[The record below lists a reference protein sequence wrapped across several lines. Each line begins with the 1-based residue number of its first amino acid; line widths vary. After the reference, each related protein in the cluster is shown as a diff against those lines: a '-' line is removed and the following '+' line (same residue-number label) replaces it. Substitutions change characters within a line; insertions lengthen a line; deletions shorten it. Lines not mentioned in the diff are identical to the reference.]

1 MLLVEIPIR
10 GGMITEGVVGTTPP
24 KINPIAVSPFTSPAA
39 ESDLIALVYS
49 GLMQA
54 LPTGELIPNL
64 AKSYSISE
72 DGLTYTFVL
81 KDNLIWHDGMPITSD
96 DVKFTVWK
104 AQDPDVGSRQQ
115 ANWDSVIVETPDQKT
130 VVFTLTETYAPFL
143 QNTTMGIL
151 PKHHWEKADP
161 ERFSDHPLN
170 TRPIGSGP
178 FRVTKIKTNGNDII
192 EYYELESF
200 ENYALG
206 TPFIDTIRIMFF
218 THKEDLIEAY
228 KDGRITNIN
237 SISPEKAR
245 ELNNDHRI
253 EYGYLPR
260 IFSAFFNQNEADIF
274 TKKEVRQALDIAIDR
289 EEIINKVLFGYA
301 TEIMG
306 PLPPGSLGYIAQEK
320 TEVLTQEDRITKAQD
335 ILEESGWERNE
346 NGIFIKEMSDNTLAL
361 SFSISTT
368 NEAPELTHIAEILKQ
383 RWEKIGAE
391 VNIKSFETKD
401 NLKNYAIRPR
411 DYEILLF
418 GEIIGVNSDPYAFW
432 HSSQRLDP
440 GLNIASYTNV
450 AVDKALERARATSS
464 KEARVKQFK
473 IFQEEIQNDIP
484 AVFLYAPQ
492 LIYAT
497 RDSVHG
503 MDLDVVNTPSERF
516 LNVHEW
522 YLKTE
527 RVWKFFAK

>member
-1 MLLVEIPIR
+1 
-10 GGMITEGVVGTTPP
+10 
-24 KINPIAVSPFTSPAA
+24 
-39 ESDLIALVYS
+39 
-49 GLMQA
+49 
-54 LPTGELIPNL
+54 
-64 AKSYSISE
+64 
-72 DGLTYTFVL
+72 
-81 KDNLIWHDGMPITSD
+81 
-96 DVKFTVWK
+96 
-104 AQDPDVGSRQQ
+104 
-115 ANWDSVIVETPDQKT
+115 
-130 VVFTLTETYAPFL
+130 
-143 QNTTMGIL
+143 
-151 PKHHWEKADP
+151 
-161 ERFSDHPLN
+161 
-170 TRPIGSGP
+170 
-178 FRVTKIKTNGNDII
+178 
-192 EYYELESF
+192 
-200 ENYALG
+200 
-206 TPFIDTIRIMFF
+206 
-218 THKEDLIEAY
+218 
-228 KDGRITNIN
+228 RITNIN

-464 KEARVKQFK
+464 KEARVKHFK
-473 IFQEEIQNDIP
+473 IF
-484 AVFLYAPQ
+484 
-492 LIYAT
+492 
-497 RDSVHG
+497 
-503 MDLDVVNTPSERF
+503 
-516 LNVHEW
+516 
-522 YLKTE
+522 
-527 RVWKFFAK
+527 

>member
-1 MLLVEIPIR
+1 
-10 GGMITEGVVGTTPP
+10 
-24 KINPIAVSPFTSPAA
+24 
-39 ESDLIALVYS
+39 
-49 GLMQA
+49 MQA
-54 LPTGELIPNL
+54 LPTGDLIPNL
-64 AKSYSISE
+64 AKNYSISE
-72 DGLTYTFVL
+72 DGLKYTFVL
-81 KDNLIWHDGMPITSD
+81 KDNLTWHDGEPITSD
-96 DVKFTVWK
+96 DIKFTVWK

-115 ANWDSVIVETPDQKT
+115 ANWDGVIVETPNQKT
-130 VVFTLTETYAPFL
+130 VVFTLTEAYAPFL

-151 PKHHWEKADP
+151 PKHLWEKADS

-178 FRVTKIKTNGNDII
+178 FYVTKIKTDTNDII
-192 EYYELESF
+192 EYYELEAF

-206 TPFIDTIRIMFF
+206 TPFIDTMRIVFF
-218 THKEDLIEAY
+218 THEEDLIDAY
-228 KDGRITNIN
+228 KNGNITNMN
-237 SISPEKAR
+237 SISPKEAS
-245 ELNNDHRI
+245 ELGDNYRI
-253 EYGYLPR
+253 EYGHLPR

-274 TKKEVRQALDIAIDR
+274 TMKEVRQALDIAIDR
-289 EEIINKVLFGYA
+289 EEVINKVLFGYA
-301 TEIMG
+301 TEIAG

-320 TEVLTQEDRITKAQD
+320 NEILTQENRIIKAQTL
-335 ILEESGWERNE
+335 LEKSGWEHNE
-346 NGIFIKEMSDNTLAL
+346 DGLFIKELSDETITL

-368 NEAPELTHIAEILKQ
+368 NEAPELISIAEILKQ
-383 RWEKIGAE
+383 RWEEIGAE
-391 VNIKSFETKD
+391 VSIRSFETKD

-450 AVDKALERARATSS
+450 VVDKTLERARATSS
-464 KEARVKQFK
+464 KEARIEQFK

-484 AVFLYAPQ
+484 AVFLYSPQ

-497 RDSVHG
+497 RDSLCG
-503 MDLDVVNTPSERF
+503 MKLDVINTPSERF

-527 RVWKFFAK
+527 HVWEFFAK